1 MRPASHCTL
10 SLHAR
15 VSRYWLVIFS
25 STLDHMIFYT
35 IYNLQCMKT
44 ETLKCK
50 TWLTLSLLDSS
61 SWLLLNHVVTGQ
73 SVSLIHVRTVKFL
86 HCRADISFRLG
97 SRIIRDRGA
106 SLHVHL
112 RTQVR
117 GHHSL
122 LLTSICLLICWFL
135 MVSIPDS
142 QVQKNVWQ
150 NISVSLAK
158 GQLNHFGSMLWWNL
172 SAPCRL
178 SGEVWLCGQGN
189 RQQLSN
195 GTWRQNNKGLWV
207 SQLIAYHNL
216 INFTYMC

>member
-15 VSRYWLVIFS
+15 VSRYWLLICS

-61 SWLLLNHVVTGQ
+61 SWLLSNHVVTGQ
-73 SVSLIHVRTVKFL
+73 SVSLIHVQAVKFL

-97 SRIIRDRGA
+97 SRIIRDHGA
-106 SLHVHL
+106 SLRVHL

-122 LLTSICLLICWFL
+122 LLTSICLLIFDGVHSRLPCPKECVAEHLSVFSQGSTQPLWFDAL
-135 MVSIPDS
+135 VEPVCPL
-142 QVQKNVWQ
+142 QAVRW
-150 NISVSLAK
+150 SVA
-158 GQLNHFGSMLWWNL
+158 LWT
-172 SAPCRL
+172 
-178 SGEVWLCGQGN
+178 G
-189 RQQLSN
+189 
-195 GTWRQNNKGLWV
+195 
-207 SQLIAYHNL
+207 
-216 INFTYMC
+216 